1 MPPKRK
7 ASTVAARSKSS
18 KRPTSATVSGV
29 ATPQSIG
36 SSDEYS
42 QEGEEASET
51 EVEAL
56 SNAKEIF
63 SAGSLKNR
71 SKLQSR
77 SNEQDL
83 KISGINDL
91 SYLKLKTDHENR
103 PLWIDARKARIILES
118 FSPLAS
124 HAQDFL
130 TTIAEPL
137 SRPEFLHEYG
147 KTFFLRSTLLDF
159 ANLIALTVHR

>member
-7 ASTVAARSKSS
+7 ASSIATGSKSS
-18 KRPTSATVSGV
+18 KRSISTTVSGA
-29 ATPQSIG
+29 ATPQSVG

-42 QEGEEASET
+42 QDGEEASET

-71 SKLQSR
+71 SKIQPR
-77 SNEQDL
+77 SSEQDFRT
-83 KISGINDL
+83 SGINDL
-91 SYLKLKTDHENR
+91 SYLTLKTDHENR

-147 KTFFLRSTLLDF
+147 K
-159 ANLIALTVHR
+159 ALS